1 MKLWYFQKFPNQI
14 SWIIMKTFYSVAG
27 VGCEGVATTI
37 YSPSFKKFSKDDA
50 IVRQVLHG
58 AKSL

>member
-1 MKLWYFQKFPNQI
+1 
-14 SWIIMKTFYSVAG
+14 MKTFYSVAG

-37 YSPSFKKFSKDDA
+37 YSPSFKKFSKDDV
-50 IVRQVLHG
+50 IVRQVLDG